1 LPEEVL
7 VGKGRN
13 LVLLLPTLVE
23 LIGLRIEQLI
33 RLAMKISLPL
43 AVLAVKFQWV
53 QKLLERVFDST
64 RRNRFLKTLVQQF
77 G

>member
-1 LPEEVL
+1 LAEDVL

-33 RLAMKISLPL
+33 RLAMKMGLPL
-43 AVLAVKFQWV
+43 AVLAPRFQWV
-53 QKLLERVFDST
+53 QKLLERLFGST
-64 RRNRFLKTLVQQF
+64 LRNLFLKTLVQQF

>member
-1 LPEEVL
+1 LAEGVL
-7 VGKGRN
+7 VGQGRN

-43 AVLAVKFQWV
+43 AVLALKFQWV

-64 RRNRFLKTLVQQF
+64 RRNLFLKTLVQQF